1 MGTGLV
7 AASGDAVT
15 ANFTLWLSDGN
26 LIDGGTDTWV
36 LGTLDLFAGG
46 DEGLTGMQVGGV
58 RVLVVPSSLG
68 WGEQGSRDGL
78 VPPDAVLVVRFEVMA
93 IIKPGAT

>member
-1 MGTGLV
+1 MI
-7 AASGDAVT
+7 DA
-15 ANFTLWLSDGN
+15 
-26 LIDGGTDTWV
+26 GTDTWV

-78 VPPDAVLVVRFEVMA
+78 VPP
-93 IIKPGAT
+93 PT

>member
-1 MGTGLV
+1 MI
-7 AASGDAVT
+7 DA
-15 ANFTLWLSDGN
+15 
-26 LIDGGTDTWV
+26 GTDTWV
-36 LGTLDLFAGG
+36 LGTLELFAGG

-93 IIKPGAT
+93 IIKPGAA